1 MTHPPRRFA
10 RRTLVA
16 VVAALCTVPGSGGAQ
31 QARPILTPERRTL
44 VESELAESRVTRV
57 KTRQQVLRLRG
68 THLVGDSLVGER
80 SSAGRDGAP
89 TAFRAHL
96 ADVLVIERR
105 NLRRSIGWGVVLG
118 GLVGVVHARALETK
132 DKLDPATTLD
142 NRVYAQRLWL
152 FGVVGAAVGGGVG
165 VLIPAWD
172 LVHARP
178 RL

>member
-1 MTHPPRRFA
+1 VA
-10 RRTLVA
+10 R
-16 VVAALCTVPGSGGAQ
+16 
-31 QARPILTPERRTL
+31 I
-44 VESELAESRVTRV
+44 
-57 KTRQQVLRLRG
+57 KTRQEVLRLRG

-80 SSAGRDGAP
+80 RAAGRDGAP

-105 NLRRSIGWGVVLG
+105 NLKRSIGWGVVLG
-118 GLVGVVHARALETK
+118 GLVGYLHARALETK
-132 DKLDPATTLD
+132 DKLDPATTLE
-142 NRVYAQRLWL
+142 NSVYARRSLL
-152 FGVVGAAVGGGVG
+152 FTAGGAALGAGIG

>member
-16 VVAALCTVPGSGGAQ
+16 AVAALRLLSDSIAAQ
-31 QARPILTPERRTL
+31 QSRPILTPERRRL

-57 KTRQQVLRLRG
+57 KTRQEVLRLRG

-80 SSAGRDGAP
+80 GAAGRDGAP

-105 NLRRSIGWGVVLG
+105 NLKRSIGWGVVLG
-118 GLVGVVHARALETK
+118 GLVGYVHARALETK

-142 NRVYAQRLWL
+142 NGVYARRSLL
-152 FGVVGAAVGGGVG
+152 FTAGGATLGAGVG